1 MFLEFFDNFGK
12 ILVLVKKCGLG
23 SKIMSNYTEN
33 DQISTQNPSP
43 GGKVAEQSEV
53 GRGTARSDSRENA

>member
-1 MFLEFFDNFGK
+1 
-12 ILVLVKKCGLG
+12 
-23 SKIMSNYTEN
+23 MSNYTEN